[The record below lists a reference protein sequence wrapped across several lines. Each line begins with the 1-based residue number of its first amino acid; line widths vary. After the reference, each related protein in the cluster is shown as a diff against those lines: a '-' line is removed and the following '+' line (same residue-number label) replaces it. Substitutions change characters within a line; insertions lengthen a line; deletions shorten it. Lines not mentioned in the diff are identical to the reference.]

1 MGKAGIGR
9 RFDEVYRCDLE
20 MHDILKGMSGSWCR
34 CDRKRC
40 RQDMLEL
47 RRGQRHE
54 CALEKV
60 ASMDGSCPALFI
72 QPLLFGSFAFDMY
85 FWIQSC
91 IPLPNRRTQTPSAG
105 RIESTVVHYCQAAE
119 EPCYMFFVRQYLPLS
134 SLSLP
139 ALAIQMT
146 ATKERIETIRK
157 ETSTGGS
164 TEGSTGRQ
172 FEESTFRV
180 HPSTRSY
187 HLLICSI
194 PPQPHQFRSAI
205 MPNIIQK
212 RLLLNN

>member
-1 MGKAGIGR
+1 MRLRESSVHGWIVSRTNSSNPWGLGPSLSTCTIGYNHVLHFR
-9 RFDEVYRCDLE
+9 SASPKHQVLDE
-20 MHDILKGMSGSWCR
+20 
-34 CDRKRC
+34 
-40 RQDMLEL
+40 Q
-47 RRGQRHE
+47 
-54 CALEKV
+54 
-60 ASMDGSCPALFI
+60 
-72 QPLLFGSFAFDMY
+72 
-85 FWIQSC
+85 
-91 IPLPNRRTQTPSAG
+91 
-105 RIESTVVHYCQAAE
+105 STVVHYCQAAE